1 MSYRN
6 PRQQGRGNQ
15 GRNPTDQ
22 YQPYKEVSEKY
33 KEILD
38 GNGKMIVE
46 IAEKIAKIT
55 TGERK
60 VTTNQIRKIF
70 GDLKRKQYKEFNIH
84 KIQLIRPK
92 LAYTYSRHK
101 SKGMGVLLGSV
112 DFLIEK
118 IKEEKQFNNLV
129 NFFES
134 IIAYHKRYGGK

>member
-6 PRQQGRGNQ
+6 PRQQGRGNK
-15 GRNPTDQ
+15 GRNIPK

-33 KEILD
+33 KEILGGD
-38 GNGKMIVE
+38 GKAIVE

-55 TGERK
+55 TDEGK

-70 GDLKRKQYKEFNIH
+70 GDLKRKQYKKFNIDN
-84 KIQLIRPK
+84 IQLIRPK

-101 SKGMGVLLGSV
+101 SKGMGILLGSV
-112 DFLIEK
+112 DFLIER
-118 IKEEKQFNNLV
+118 IKEESQFNYLV

-134 IIAYHKRYGGK
+134 IIAYHKLLGGK